1 MIFLVKCT
9 VVSSL
14 YITRPMANPTSY
26 QTQVKQELKNMDHR
40 LDEMEEKMTSIDA
53 KLTQVV
59 DAILG
64 NSLTK
69 TGGFVND
76 IDELKQKIELLE
88 SQVKKQ
94 EEFKKKFSWTVG
106 LVTAG
111 AVIIQYFIN
120 LYNKM
125 I

>member
-1 MIFLVKCT
+1 
-9 VVSSL
+9 
-14 YITRPMANPTSY
+14 
-26 QTQVKQELKNMDHR
+26 MDHR
-40 LDEMEEKMTSIDA
+40 LDEMEEKMTSIDT

-76 IDELKQKIELLE
+76 IDQLKKKIELLE

-106 LVTAG
+106 LVTTG
-111 AVIIQYFIN
+111 ALVIQYFIN
-120 LYNKM
+120 LYTK
-125 I
+125 IK